1 MTCTWPLRKL
11 RFSSIH
17 RRPKNKKRL
26 ITQKLRPCQ
35 ARFTK
40 NQTHFPPQTP
50 TIPNKNNQNDS
61 SRRSHYLGRTSK
73 RACHRSGAKIRRGSG
88 GREERWGLARRRRMG
103 RWRGRRLN
111 SSAARLVHV
120 FWIIAAANPKWLC
133 SGNLGIWD
141 RIRF

>member
-1 MTCTWPLRKL
+1 MTIEKTQILVNSSPAKEQETSNYREIKTMSSKIHQKSNE
-11 RFSSIH
+11 FS
-17 RRPKNKKRL
+17 
-26 ITQKLRPCQ
+26 
-35 ARFTK
+35 
-40 NQTHFPPQTP
+40 PQTP
-50 TIPNKNNQNDS
+50 TIPNKKNQNDS
-61 SRRSHYLGRTSK
+61 SRRSHYLGRTSQ
-73 RACHRSGAKIRRGSG
+73 RACHRSRAKIRRGSG
-88 GREERWGLARRRRMG
+88 GREERWRLARRRRMG